1 MSAFK
6 KTDPHHS
13 YMAKIIIIGNSS
25 VGKTSI
31 VLRYTWNGIGEY
43 ELCHTPTIGL
53 DFKTKTVKHKD
64 KYVKLQIWDT
74 AGQ

>member
-1 MSAFK
+1 MSSVLK
-6 KTDPHHS
+6 KSGSEYH

-31 VLRYTWNGIGEY
+31 VLRYTWNGVGEY

-53 DFKTKTVKHKD
+53 DFKTKSVKYK
-64 KYVKLQIWDT
+64 
-74 AGQ
+74 